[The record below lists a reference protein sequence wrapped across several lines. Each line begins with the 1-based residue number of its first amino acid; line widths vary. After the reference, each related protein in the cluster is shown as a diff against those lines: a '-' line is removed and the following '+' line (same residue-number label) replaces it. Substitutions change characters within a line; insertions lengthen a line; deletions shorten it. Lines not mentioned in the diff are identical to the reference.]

1 MNTNSRV
8 LIVEDELKIATLLVE
23 YFQAAGFD
31 CVHLD
36 RGDVVMTVFHE
47 QEFDLVLLDLM
58 LPGIDG
64 LEICRRIRAISMVP
78 IMMLSARTDEVDRLL
93 GLELQADDYICKP
106 FSPREVVAR
115 ARGLLR
121 RTQSQWHSDK
131 VVLDNHSYQ
140 VRHGASTIDLT
151 KVEFE
156 LLKILYQQPGR
167 IYSRAQLMNAMYRD
181 YRVVAERTVDSHVK
195 KLRKKLKDLTP
206 EHELIQSVYGLGY
219 KYEQCR

>member
-1 MNTNSRV
+1 METNKKV
-8 LIVEDELKIATLLVE
+8 LIVEDELKIAALLME

-36 RGDVVMTVFHE
+36 RGDTVMTCFME

-58 LPGIDG
+58 LPGVDG
-64 LEICRRIRAISMVP
+64 LEVCRRIRALSMVP

-93 GLELQADDYICKP
+93 GLELQADDYVCKP

-121 RTQSQWHSDK
+121 RTQGQWHCDR

-140 VRHGASTIDLT
+140 VRHGQSAIALT

-156 LLKILYQQPGR
+156 LLRILYQQPGR
-167 IYSRAQLMNAMYRD
+167 IYSRGQLMNAMYRD

-195 KLRKKLKDLTP
+195 KLRKKLKDLMP
-206 EHELIQSVYGLGY
+206 EHELIQSVYGVGY
-219 KYEQCR
+219 KYEQLR